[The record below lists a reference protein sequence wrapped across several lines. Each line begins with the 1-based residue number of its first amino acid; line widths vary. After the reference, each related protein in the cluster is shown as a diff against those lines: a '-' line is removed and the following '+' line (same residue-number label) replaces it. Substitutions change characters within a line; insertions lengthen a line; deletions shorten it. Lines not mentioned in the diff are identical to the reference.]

1 MAKWVWLVAA
11 LVAAVGVVGAL
22 AIWNTGGPAP
32 STRVLQR
39 TDVVAV
45 APAPRGVEWT
55 GIEAHPAIGEALSGT
70 DPARL
75 RSALR
80 DAGLSALWVE
90 VMPRQAWDPEIPLG
104 RRFSAGGVVRGFRG
118 ESLTA
123 AGLLYVVDDT
133 EWPVVMT
140 DRVLGRAARSILEG
154 SPPPALEDFPPA
166 LTKPQAVEV
175 LVLLS
180 SGRGPRLWRS
190 ARAASIAEGLITAS
204 LAARERWEE
213 RSDTMG
219 GPLGGRLDE
228 LDVEVALLFD
238 DGTFDRSALS
248 LIDVLVKPVHGVAYE
263 QPSRW
268 RYLLP
273 RATLA
278 AGSPTEAF
286 EKLFRDNGLPEDS
299 FERRDLR
306 LYRIRMETVSI
317 DQGSTG
323 SRRTAG
329 PSDPRE

>member
-1 MAKWVWLVAA
+1 MAKWVWPVAA
-11 LVAAVGVVGAL
+11 LAAVGIVGAL
-22 AIWNTGGPAP
+22 AIWNAGAPAP
-32 STRVLQR
+32 SARLLQR
-39 TDVVAV
+39 TGVVAV
-45 APAPRGVEWT
+45 APAPRGLEWT
-55 GIEAHPAIGEALSGT
+55 PMDAHPAIREAVSGT

-75 RSALR
+75 RAALR
-80 DAGLSALWVE
+80 DEGLSALWVE
-90 VMPRQAWDPEIPLG
+90 VMPKEPWDPELPLG
-104 RRFSAGGVVRGFRG
+104 QRFSAGGVVRGFRG
-118 ESLTA
+118 EALTA
-123 AGLLYVVDDT
+123 AGLLYVVDGT

-154 SPPPALEDFPPA
+154 SPPPALADFPPA
-166 LTKPQAVEV
+166 LTKLQAVEV

-190 ARAASIAEGLITAS
+190 ARASSIAEGLITAS

-219 GPLGGRLDE
+219 GPLGERLDQ

-238 DGTFDRSALS
+238 DGTFDRSAVS
-248 LIDVLVKPVHGVAYE
+248 LIDALVKPVHGVAYE

-306 LYRIRMETVSI
+306 LYRVRMETVSI

-329 PSDPRE
+329 PSGPSE